1 MSLSN
6 AEKKRYRSTG
16 HSLKP
21 IVSIAEK
28 GFTDNV
34 RLELKRALDDHE
46 LIKVKILTSD
56 RADKKNLTKSICD
69 ELKAECIQSVGH
81 MALLFRK
88 AKKPNPRLSN
98 LLRAP

>member
-6 AEKKRYRSTG
+6 AEKKRYRSIG
-16 HSLKP
+16 HNLKP

-28 GFTDNV
+28 GITDNI

-46 LIKVKILTSD
+46 LIKIKIVTSE
-56 RADKKNLTKSICD
+56 RADKKNLTKLICD

-81 MALLFRK
+81 MALIFKK
-88 AKKPNPRLSN
+88 AKKPNPKLSN
-98 LLRAP
+98 LLRAK